1 MSVEQQLKMQ
11 RLVELVRSNPAVH
24 SCIQRIV
31 SEVVPPSITMLENG
45 QPLTPDLQRLLGPWL
60 STFLANSLEMAYVC
74 GFVVFVRS
82 KHEGVHVPLLL
93 PLGSFVWGVET
104 VTARTKK
111 RKRELPCLYRY
122 SVRPLHPEVSV
133 DDLFV
138 YEHTPPSI
146 ATSMLLPSPLNTI
159 VQLQEVINTT
169 ESRLQQVLAWNA
181 TKHITTS
188 ERVNIPKDTTT
199 EGLSLLDDFR
209 RYLVT
214 GQHMGVSKNYMTM
227 NGWRSVLA
235 ENPMNVSSR
244 LIHQQFA
251 GNDDESAHVH
261 VLPPNTE
268 VSELANIEL
277 KTNMLELH
285 DVMQR
290 QVTEFFQMPMLTD
303 MGGKDVS
310 TFVQRQENKH
320 MRHMSNFCTR
330 LLQFTYAAIFD
341 IPEKTVEV
349 ELPQPSSMHI
359 NSADDIKKLHE
370 ANTLL
375 PSDKLK
381 LRKRIMHNV

>member
-1 MSVEQQLKMQ
+1 MQQ
-11 RLVELVRSNPAVH
+11 LVELVRTNPAVH

-31 SEVVPPSITMLENG
+31 SEVVPPSITILEG
-45 QPLTPDLQRLLGPWL
+45 GKPLKPDLQRLLGPWF
-60 STFLANSLEMAYVC
+60 STFMADSIEMAFVC
-74 GFVVFVRS
+74 GFVVFVRAR
-82 KHEGVHVPLLL
+82 HEGVNVPLLL
-93 PLGSFVWGVET
+93 PLGSFLWGVET
-104 VTARTKK
+104 VTERTKK

-122 SVRPLHPEVSV
+122 SVRPLHPEVSM
-133 DDLFV
+133 DDIYV
-138 YEHTPPSI
+138 YELVPPSI
-146 ATSMLLPSPLNTI
+146 ATSSFLASPLDSI
-159 VQLQEVINTT
+159 CQLQLVMHST
-169 ESRLQQVLAWNA
+169 ECRLQQVLAWNA

-199 EGLSLLDDFR
+199 EGISLLDDFR

-227 NGWRSVLA
+227 NGWRSTLA
-235 ENPMNVSSR
+235 ENPMHVSSR

-251 GNDDESAHVH
+251 GNEENPAQVH

-268 VSELANIEL
+268 VSELSNMEL
-277 KTNMLELH
+277 KTSMLELH

-290 QVTEFFQMPMLTD
+290 QVTDFFQMPMLAD
-303 MGGKDVS
+303 MGGKDIS
-310 TFVQRQENKH
+310 TFVQRQENKQ
-320 MRHMSNFCTR
+320 MRHMSNFCAR

-341 IPEKTVEV
+341 VQEKTVEV
-349 ELPQPSSMHI
+349 ELPEPSSMHI
-359 NSADDIKKLHE
+359 NCADDIKKLHE